1 MEPGLATL
9 GRVARAMSDPRLG
22 ILKYFGEA
30 PNLPVAPSLFIA
42 TAETIDGIYF
52 QDFDDTARA
61 EGVHTSGAGLT
72 REECMW
78 ATLGE
83 SMERYAARCCTVDLV
98 TAAAQDVEAD
108 AIDVTKIIR
117 FSDAQYDS
125 EGFFYSRF
133 DRDASRRWVWSTDLV
148 SGARKLVPAQIIWL
162 GLRAGSRAEALF
174 QPNSSGLAAGGSVE
188 HARCSGL
195 LEIVERDAFMTTWLL
210 RRSPPRIKVD
220 DNLLAELDPK
230 LHPLIAHPDLETL
243 VLDITTDLGIPTVMA
258 MVTPPSKAF
267 TTVGAAAHLYLRTA
281 IRKAVIEAHHSF
293 AWSVGLRGAPMP
305 ERHEV
310 ENFQDHSRFYHR
322 AESQVLLDFL
332 REGPSRAAVF
342 AEIPADRPGQLREIL
357 NRLTAKGYGAYH
369 VDMTTED
376 AAQLGFSVG
385 RALIPGLHPLSAG
398 VQNYALDRRRLEVVA
413 RHWGHAVPET
423 LNTDPHPFP

>member
-133 DRDASRRWVWSTDLV
+133 DRDASRRWVWSA
-148 SGARKLVPAQIIWL
+148 AR
-162 GLRAGSRAEALF
+162 GSSSRRR
-174 QPNSSGLAAGGSVE
+174 SSGS
-188 HARCSGL
+188 
-195 LEIVERDAFMTTWLL
+195 AF
-210 RRSPPRIKVD
+210 
-220 DNLLAELDPK
+220 A
-230 LHPLIAHPDLETL
+230 PDLERRRSSNP
-243 VLDITTDLGIPTVMA
+243 IPPA
-258 MVTPPSKAF
+258 SRP
-267 TTVGAAAHLYLRTA
+267 AAA
-281 IRKAVIEAHHSF
+281 S
-293 AWSVGLRGAPMP
+293 SM
-305 ERHEV
+305 
-310 ENFQDHSRFYHR
+310 
-322 AESQVLLDFL
+322 
-332 REGPSRAAVF
+332 RAA
-342 AEIPADRPGQLREIL
+342 
-357 NRLTAKGYGAYH
+357 
-369 VDMTTED
+369 
-376 AAQLGFSVG
+376 
-385 RALIPGLHPLSAG
+385 AG
-398 VQNYALDRRRLEVVA
+398 CSRSSSGTRS
-413 RHWGHAVPET
+413 
-423 LNTDPHPFP
+423 